1 MQCLRVLNSASHV
14 EQEMLV
20 IQTVSSAIVII
31 PLLLAS
37 MTLLPLLWLGRVIR
51 MSFFRFCAL
60 SAFIVYA
67 LAVVHVTMFPLNIV
81 PASMRSDD
89 LVSSSINLVPFS
101 NAGEVSFALNVVM
114 MMPFGFLLPL
124 VSRRLASLKSIT
136 IAGFLTSV
144 AIEGMQ
150 LLMLVTLGNR
160 RIVDIDDLIANTGG
174 TIIGYVAF
182 VAMFGVATTIVREVG
197 RIPAQAKPRTRLEPI
212 HRQF

>member
-1 MQCLRVLNSASHV
+1 M
-14 EQEMLV
+14 
-20 IQTVSSAIVII
+20 IQTVSSAVVIV

-51 MSFFRFCAL
+51 LSFLRFFAL

-67 LAVVHVTMFPLNIV
+67 LGVIHVTMFPLNIV
-81 PASMRSDD
+81 PTSMRGDD
-89 LVSSSINLVPFS
+89 LFTSSINLEPFA
-101 NAGEVSFALNVVM
+101 NAGEVSYALNVIM
-114 MMPFGFLLPL
+114 MIPFGFLLPL
-124 VSRRLASLKSIT
+124 VTRKAASLKTIT

-160 RIVDIDDLIANTGG
+160 RIVDVDDLIANTGG

-182 VAMFGVATTIVREVG
+182 VAMFGVATAIVREVG
-197 RIPAQAKPRTRLEPI
+197 RTPRQVAPRTRLEPI
-212 HRQF
+212 PRQS